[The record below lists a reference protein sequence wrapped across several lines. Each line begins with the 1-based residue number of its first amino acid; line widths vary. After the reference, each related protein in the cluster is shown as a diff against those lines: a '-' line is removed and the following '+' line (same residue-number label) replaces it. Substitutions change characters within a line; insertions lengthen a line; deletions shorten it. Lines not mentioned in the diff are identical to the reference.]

1 MRNLTTDHKT
11 QLTAKVKYIGVFVE
25 IDYTPTPLR
34 AWTGLGDIAWDGKT
48 WKGVGALGGISA
60 ITEKVGIRAGKV
72 TLTLSGIPSE
82 HKTIALDDA
91 SQNREV
97 RIWVATF
104 TVTDGVWSVVDAPNL
119 MERGDTD
126 VHEII
131 ESGSDNETCA
141 IEVSVETP
149 LSRLSIVSVLRN
161 NHEDQQ
167 LDFPDDLGQE
177 YAADVA
183 EQVLYWPNLE
193 PQQAN
198 TAAMAAGA
206 GSAGG
211 VSVLQ

>member
-1 MRNLTTDHKT
+1 MRNLTTAHKT
-11 QLTAKVKYIGVFVE
+11 QLTAKVKYVGVFVE

-34 AWTGLGDIAWDGKT
+34 AWTGLGDILWDSKT

-60 ITEKVGIRAGKV
+60 ITEKVGIRAGKL
-72 TLTLSGIPSE
+72 TLTLSGIPAE
-82 HKTIALDDA
+82 HKTIALADT
-91 SQNREV
+91 SQNRAV
-97 RIWVATF
+97 KIWVATF
-104 TVTDGVWSVVDAPNL
+104 TVTAGVWSVVDAPNL

-149 LSRLSIVSVLRN
+149 LSRLSILSVLRN

-167 LDFPDDLGQE
+167 LDFPGDKGFE

-183 EQVLYWPNLE
+183 EQVLYWPNPE
-193 PQQAN
+193 PQQTN
-198 TAAMAAGA
+198 NAAASAGGGA
-206 GSAGG
+206 GGG